1 LHHPVA
7 LSLMLLVSRRQRVAV
22 LPLMGVAFH
31 VGLDLYHRRR
41 TAKAKAAA
49 LARDRFTCQVCSV
62 RTSDVVAH
70 VWRQP
75 RVLPSYRLDHF
86 VSVCGP
92 CHEAAHARGAVAIV
106 RPHCGWEPYRNGVAE
121 RVGNRAA

>member
-1 LHHPVA
+1 
-7 LSLMLLVSRRQRVAV
+7 MLLVSRRQRVAV

-49 LARDRFTCQVCSV
+49 LARDRFTCQVCSA

-106 RPHCGWEPYRNGVAE
+106 RPHCGWDPYRNGVAG
-121 RVGNRAA
+121 RVGKRAA